1 MRLSFVLAVLFF
13 KLQTYAAINPH
24 AELPGRDV
32 VVAIIDTGADLKHRE
47 LQDYIWTNPGEFG
60 LDQNGNDKSNNG
72 VDDDDNGFV
81 DDLHGWNFVDNKPQ
95 VEDSNGHGTH
105 IAGIIKGE
113 SSKNSPDGKS
123 HVRLMILKY
132 YNPEG
137 TDTQNIENT
146 VKAIN
151 YAVKMK
157 ARVINYSGGG
167 SLPNTQELEALKKA
181 EKARIL
187 VVAAAGNNNNNT
199 DLTKYF
205 PANYPLKNIISVAA
219 TNNTGE
225 LVAFSNYGPQSIE
238 VAAPGERILSS
249 LPGGKYGFMS
259 GTSQATAYV
268 SGFVARQLASRTI
281 TPTSD
286 EMLFK
291 ILDRSSFKNSLA
303 GKTKFQM
310 ALLD

>member
-1 MRLSFVLAVLFF
+1 MRFSFVMVLLFF
-13 KLQTYAAINPH
+13 KLQTYAAINPN
-24 AELPGRDV
+24 AELAQRDV
-32 VVAIIDTGADLKHRE
+32 IVAIIDTGADLKHRE

-60 LDQNGNDKSNNG
+60 LDQNGRDKSSNG

-95 VEDSNGHGTH
+95 VEDTNGHGTH
-105 IAGIIKGE
+105 IAGIVKTE
-113 SSKNSPDGKS
+113 SLKNSTDGKS
-123 HVRLMILKY
+123 HVKLMILKY
-132 YNPEG
+132 YNPDG
-137 TDTQNIENT
+137 SDTQNIDNT

-151 YAVKMK
+151 YAVRMK
-157 ARVINYSGGG
+157 AQVINYSGGG

-181 EKARIL
+181 ERARIF

-199 DLTKYF
+199 DQTKYF
-205 PANYPLKNIISVAA
+205 PANYPLKNIITVAA
-219 TNNTGE
+219 TNNSGE
-225 LVAFSNYGPQSIE
+225 LVDFSNYGPQSIE

-268 SGFVARQLASRTI
+268 SGFVARQLASRGSM
-281 TPTSD
+281 PTSD

>member
-1 MRLSFVLAVLFF
+1 MKLSFVMALLF
-13 KLQTYAAINPH
+13 LNLHTEAAINPK
-24 AELPGRDV
+24 AELPQRDV

-47 LQDYIWTNPGEFG
+47 LKDNLWTNPGEFG
-60 LDQNGNDKSNNG
+60 LDQNGRDKSSNG
-72 VDDDDNGFV
+72 IDDDDNGFV
-81 DDLHGWNFVDNKPQ
+81 DDLHGWNFVDNKPL
-95 VEDSNGHGTH
+95 VEDTNGHGTH
-105 IAGIIKGE
+105 IAGIVKTE
-113 SSKNSPDGKS
+113 SAKNSPDGRS
-123 HVRLMILKY
+123 HVKLMILKY
-132 YNPEG
+132 YNPMA
-137 TDTQNIENT
+137 DDSQNIDNT

-151 YAVKMK
+151 YAVRMR
-157 ARVINYSGGG
+157 AQVINYSGGG

-181 EKARIL
+181 ESARIL

-199 DLTKYF
+199 DMMKYF

-219 TNNTGE
+219 TDKRGE
-225 LVAFSNYGPQSIE
+225 LVDFSNYGPQSIE

-268 SGFVARQLASRTI
+268 SGFVARQLAASTAKM
-281 TPTSD
+281 TSD
-286 EMLFK
+286 QMLFQ
-291 ILDRSSFKNSLA
+291 ILNRSSFKTSLA